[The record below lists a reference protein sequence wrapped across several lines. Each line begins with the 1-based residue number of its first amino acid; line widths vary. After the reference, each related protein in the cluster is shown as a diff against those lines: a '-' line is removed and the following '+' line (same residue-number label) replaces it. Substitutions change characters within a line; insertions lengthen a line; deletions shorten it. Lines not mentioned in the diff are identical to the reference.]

1 MYGSPKNHK
10 PEVPLKPTVSCT
22 GSMTCNAAKTI
33 DLEVPPP
40 RTIFSVIRR
49 GSTAQE
55 DKQKIVQI
63 YASTTLYSGEDI
75 TSFFYNDDGEIF
87 GKPNHYTIM
96 MRDFNAKVRRSQK
109 VGQDRLI
116 SLLDKHGIEI
126 YDQDKIKQRI
136 EEYYTELYDSEQ
148 STIIHIGPKEVLEI
162 TYWKVEAAL

>member
-1 MYGSPKNHK
+1 
-10 PEVPLKPTVSCT
+10 
-22 GSMTCNAAKTI
+22 
-33 DLEVPPP
+33 
-40 RTIFSVIRR
+40 
-49 GSTAQE
+49 
-55 DKQKIVQI
+55 
-63 YASTTLYSGEDI
+63 
-75 TSFFYNDDGEIF
+75 
-87 GKPNHYTIM
+87 M